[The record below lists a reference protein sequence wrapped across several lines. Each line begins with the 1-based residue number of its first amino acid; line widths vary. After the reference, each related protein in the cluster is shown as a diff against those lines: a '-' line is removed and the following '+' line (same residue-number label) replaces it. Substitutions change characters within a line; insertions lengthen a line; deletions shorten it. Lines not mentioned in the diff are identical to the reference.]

1 MGSIRVSRLSADFLE
16 DTVKPFL
23 KANNKS
29 LSCLSD
35 LVDSNAESEGT
46 VIIALGNQRQENKNQ
61 EEEEEEEEDSKV
73 LLKFFDF
80 KNEKWIH
87 LMKISRNGLNY
98 CDIIAIENYVVLYNI
113 NCYDDD
119 DDDDATKTIVYNLKT
134 GKLSSSKIDIPKHN
148 KLVVLD
154 GRVYAIGLDCDD
166 LSTKVLE
173 DGDWKIGANMAM
185 ERPGAS
191 VVAHDG
197 KIYAFGGEE
206 SYIDRAIQTAEVYD
220 PVKDEWASIPPMFA
234 ARYGAGVVS
243 LDEKIFVV
251 GGYGDHYDRL
261 VSGECYDPK
270 TKIWTRIPNVND
282 VSGVVGAVT
291 IDGALLVA
299 SQYLSNVIKR
309 YSPNSKIWETVKVSN
324 AIEDFQIGALCSLNK
339 KYLSKNENMNNNK

>member
-1 MGSIRVSRLSADFLE
+1 M
-16 DTVKPFL
+16 
-23 KANNKS
+23 
-29 LSCLSD
+29 
-35 LVDSNAESEGT
+35 
-46 VIIALGNQRQENKNQ
+46 
-61 EEEEEEEEDSKV
+61 
-73 LLKFFDF
+73 
-80 KNEKWIH
+80 
-87 LMKISRNGLNY
+87 
-98 CDIIAIENYVVLYNI
+98 
-113 NCYDDD
+113 
-119 DDDDATKTIVYNLKT
+119 
-134 GKLSSSKIDIPKHN
+134 
-148 KLVVLD
+148 
-154 GRVYAIGLDCDD
+154 
-166 LSTKVLE
+166 
-173 DGDWKIGANMAM
+173 
-185 ERPGAS
+185 
-191 VVAHDG
+191 VAHDG

-206 SYIDRAIQTAEVYD
+206 LYIDRAIQTAEVYD

-282 VSGVVGAVT
+282 EGGVVGAVT